1 MRRWNGWGSEKTHY
15 PLPKHGAKY
24 LHQLIGSGT
33 KLTDAT
39 LEAVLAK
46 VPESRLPD
54 HPLVSKDKEI
64 RVRHARGQS
73 LPDWLA
79 MRSGEFG
86 VFPDGVATPENHEE
100 VEQLLAWAETHEVLV
115 IPYGG
120 GTSVAGHITPPVSER
135 PVLTLSLRQMNKL
148 LHIDKHSQL
157 ATFGA
162 GVNGPELE
170 AQLSVHGYCLGHYP
184 QSWELSTLGGWVAS
198 RSSGQQ
204 SLRYGRI
211 EQMFAGG
218 KVVTP
223 QGTLTIPTFPA
234 SSAGPD
240 LREILLG
247 SEGRFGIIT
256 EVTVRITPIA
266 EHESF
271 HVAFLPSWEA
281 GVALV
286 RRLAQQKLP
295 LSMLRLSNPVE
306 THTHLQLAGKPFL
319 VGTLQRWLK
328 WRGLGESPCMLTFG
342 TTGTKKMSRFLLKET
357 KAQIK
362 QQGGIYTGT
371 TLGKKWEESRFKSPY
386 FRHGLWDL
394 GYVVDTFETAADW
407 NKVPNLAAQMEEA
420 ISKAAG
426 DTPVHVFT
434 HLSHVYPQGSS
445 IYTTYVFPCVHSYE
459 QTLAA
464 WRRFKKAAS
473 DAVVQGG
480 GTISHQH
487 GVGRD
492 HAPWLLEEKGPLAI
506 ATLKHLSQHFDP
518 KQHLNVGC
526 LVEEEP

>member
-1 MRRWNGWGSEKTHY
+1 
-15 PLPKHGAKY
+15 
-24 LHQLIGSGT
+24 
-33 KLTDAT
+33 
-39 LEAVLAK
+39 
-46 VPESRLPD
+46 
-54 HPLVSKDKEI
+54 
-64 RVRHARGQS
+64 
-73 LPDWLA
+73 
-79 MRSGEFG
+79 
-86 VFPDGVATPENHEE
+86 
-100 VEQLLAWAETHEVLV
+100 
-115 IPYGG
+115 
-120 GTSVAGHITPPVSER
+120 
-135 PVLTLSLRQMNKL
+135 
-148 LHIDKHSQL
+148 
-157 ATFGA
+157 
-162 GVNGPELE
+162 
-170 AQLSVHGYCLGHYP
+170 
-184 QSWELSTLGGWVAS
+184 
-198 RSSGQQ
+198 
-204 SLRYGRI
+204 
-211 EQMFAGG
+211 
-218 KVVTP
+218 
-223 QGTLTIPTFPA
+223 
-234 SSAGPD
+234 
-240 LREILLG
+240 
-247 SEGRFGIIT
+247 
-256 EVTVRITPIA
+256 
-266 EHESF
+266 
-271 HVAFLPSWEA
+271 
-281 GVALV
+281 
-286 RRLAQQKLP
+286 
-295 LSMLRLSNPVE
+295 
-306 THTHLQLAGKPFL
+306 
-319 VGTLQRWLK
+319 
-328 WRGLGESPCMLTFG
+328 MLTFG